1 MFREEVLF
9 TVSECKYL
17 LSLVKK
23 WHDST
28 IVGKTHVIQNNNIR
42 NSKECSIS
50 NKEIENLIIPKIKH
64 FDISSLPTQCTI
76 VKYEVGSFFSKHRD
90 TILYQNE
97 NNNTTNAVK
106 NARYET
112 QHRKQTLIIQL
123 SDELDY
129 KGGELII
136 KNKAVSKKIGNTILF
151 DSRLIHEVT
160 ELTEGTRYSFVGWI
174 TENNKTKQ
182 IL

>member
-9 TVSECKYL
+9 TDLECKHL

-23 WHDST
+23 WHDSE
-28 IVGKTHVIQNNNIR
+28 IIGKNNVIQNKDIR
-42 NSKECSIS
+42 NSKECRIS
-50 NKEIENLIIPKIKH
+50 NKEIENLIIPKIKQ
-64 FDISSLPTQCTI
+64 FDINSLSIECNI

-90 TILYQNE
+90 TTLYQNQ
-97 NNNTTNAVK
+97 NNNINNIV
-106 NARYET
+106 E
-112 QHRKQTLIIQL
+112 HRKQTLIIQL

-136 KNKAVSKKIGNTILF
+136 KNKAASKKIGNTILF

-174 TENNKTKQ
+174 TEDNKTKQ